1 MDKERKTFG
10 LKLIS
15 ELDDVSERIN
25 CAFFCGSDD
34 GNYCVYRLIST
45 KTGLELVSQ
54 VFQIDTGSMI
64 YFDSNHA
71 I

>member
-1 MDKERKTFG
+1 MDKERQTFG

-15 ELDDVSERIN
+15 ELDDVSERIK

-34 GNYCVYRLIST
+34 GNYCAYRLFSA

-54 VFQIDTGSMI
+54 FLQMDTGSMI
-64 YFDSNHA
+64 YFDSNL
-71 I
+71 